1 MSAMND
7 DNDDDADDD
16 NVAMM
21 MMKVSVLPIA
31 PNYTKTIRCNPKHS
45 NEMQCTACMH
55 HSAVQCMHHS
65 AVQPKSIP

>member
-21 MMKVSVLPIA
+21 MMKVSVLPIT

-55 HSAVQCMHHS
+55 QTNPLHPTLTKWHFLLLH
-65 AVQPKSIP
+65 